1 MWPGF
6 DSRSRRH
13 MWVEFVVGSRLCSEV
28 FSPGTLVFLPP
39 QKPTFPNSISIWK
52 QPSGSKSHSVDS
64 TEIHIYFILLSFL
77 QSFAMK
83 SDPLLKNI
91 SRAFRQSFGCECVE
105 FVREEPETPTPSRLI
120 STKYSM
126 HSLFDAAIMASS
138 LNAQVI
144 STLTSLSKLMASTR
158 FPSFL

>member
-1 MWPGF
+1 MAQWCE
-6 DSRSRRH
+6 RSPPTNVARVRFPVSVSYVG
-13 MWVEFVVGSRLCSEV
+13 WVCWDQHGSRLCSEG

-64 TEIHIYFILLSFL
+64 TEIPIYFILLSFL

-91 SRAFRQSFGCECVE
+91 SRAFRQSFGYECVE
-105 FVREEPETPTPSRLI
+105 FVRKEPETPTGHP
-120 STKYSM
+120 
-126 HSLFDAAIMASS
+126 D
-138 LNAQVI
+138 
-144 STLTSLSKLMASTR
+144 
-158 FPSFL
+158 